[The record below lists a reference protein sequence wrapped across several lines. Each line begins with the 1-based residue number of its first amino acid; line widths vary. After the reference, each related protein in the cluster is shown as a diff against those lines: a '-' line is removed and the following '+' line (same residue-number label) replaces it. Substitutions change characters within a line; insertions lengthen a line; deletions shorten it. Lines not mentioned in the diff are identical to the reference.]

1 MQAAKA
7 KRKARKAERKYDESM
22 AYNKNLSP
30 EARLHY
36 LENERADKDGAS
48 MYGKGP
54 NMDPATTAII
64 TGAKVAATTLPVIGP
79 PVVKLGKKALS
90 GLETLGAGK
99 GFSKGFNM
107 KNKDAFKDLSKGV
120 GKIAKTD
127 TGKMI
132 KKEGLKLLDET
143 VKSIDGVKMSGKK
156 KGPNAMGKKEKRS
169 GIAGAIAGG
178 IAGAGVGAGLGAIPG
193 AIMGYKAGKAFGKGR
208 DRKEAEEGPDLLGM
222 GKKETKGAGV
232 GAGLG
237 MLAFGPLGAIAG
249 GAAGKALGR
258 RKDSKESEEG
268 AGANMMG
275 NPISKHMGG
284 RGCNMYGDGPDML
297 MPIPGTL
304 GLPAASAVLG
314 RKGRKEARENIK
326 DVLIAPTRL
335 ASNIAT
341 GIAGEAPKTRKE
353 ARQERREA
361 RQERRLNK
369 IEGASM
375 YGKKPMMKGEN
386 VIVRDAKSGGK
397 KQYNKYGK

>member
-1 MQAAKA
+1 MKA
-7 KRKARKAERKYDESM
+7 KRQAKKAERKSKRAERKYDESM

-54 NMDPATTAII
+54 NLEPTTMAII
-64 TGAKVAATTLPVIGP
+64 KGATIAANVLPVIGP
-79 PVVKLGKKALS
+79 PAVKLGKKALS

-99 GFSKGFNM
+99 GFNKGFNM
-107 KNKDAFKDLSKGV
+107 KNKDAFKNLSKGV

-132 KKEGLKLLDET
+132 KEDGLKLLDKT

-178 IAGAGVGAGLGAIPG
+178 IAGAPHLAGLGAIPG

-208 DRKEAEEGPDLLGM
+208 DRKEAEEG
-222 GKKETKGAGV
+222 
-232 GAGLG
+232 
-237 MLAFGPLGAIAG
+237 
-249 GAAGKALGR
+249 
-258 RKDSKESEEG
+258 

-275 NPISKHMGG
+275 NSISKHMGG
-284 RGCNMYGDGPDML
+284 RGANMYGEGPNATGGKL
-297 MPIPGTL
+297 LGGSSGAATGGTL
-304 GLPAASAVLG
+304 GAIFAPVTAGLSIPIGAAIGGA
-314 RKGRKEARENIK
+314 
-326 DVLIAPTRL
+326 
-335 ASNIAT
+335 
-341 GIAGEAPKTRKE
+341 AGAGAGHLRDKMVEK
-353 ARQERREA
+353 RRNK
-361 RQERRLNK
+361 RRAAK
-369 IEGASM
+369 AGGANM
-375 YGKKPMMKGEN
+375 EGKKPMMKGGEN

-397 KQYNKYGK
+397 NQYNKRGK

>member
-1 MQAAKA
+1 MQARKA

-54 NMDPATTAII
+54 NFGATEAITI
-64 TGAKVAATTLPVIGP
+64 ASLAVPYVKPV
-79 PVVKLGKKALS
+79 LS
-90 GLETLGAGK
+90 GIESLGAGERFSE
-99 GFSKGFNM
+99 GFSMKKKKSLKKDITEFGKTEFGKELKEKGTTALD
-107 KNKDAFKDLSKGV
+107 KLIKE
-120 GKIAKTD
+120 
-127 TGKMI
+127 TGKTLKGAKMTG
-132 KKEGLKLLDET
+132 KE
-143 VKSIDGVKMSGKK
+143 
-156 KGPNAMGKKEKRS
+156 KGPNLMGMGKKEKR
-169 GIAGAIAGG
+169 GAIGGALAGG
-178 IAGAGVGAGLGAIPG
+178 LMYGPLGALAG
-193 AIMGYKAGKAFGKGR
+193 GLAGKAFGKGR
-208 DRKEAEEGPDLLGM
+208 DRKDAE
-222 GKKETKGAGV
+222 
-232 GAGLG
+232 
-237 MLAFGPLGAIAG
+237 
-249 GAAGKALGR
+249 
-258 RKDSKESEEG
+258 
-268 AGANMMG
+268 GANMMG
-275 NPISKHMGG
+275 NSISKHMGG

-297 MPIPGTL
+297 
-304 GLPAASAVLG
+304 LG

-326 DVLIAPTRL
+326 DVLLAPTRI

-341 GIAGEAPKTRKE
+341 KIAGEAPKTRKE
-353 ARQERREA
+353 ARQEIREA

>member
-1 MQAAKA
+1 MQARKA

-36 LENERADKDGAS
+36 LENERADKDGVS

-54 NMDPATTAII
+54 NAFGATEAITI
-64 TGAKVAATTLPVIGP
+64 ANLAVPYVKPV
-79 PVVKLGKKALS
+79 LS
-90 GLETLGAGK
+90 GIESLGAGERFSE
-99 GFSKGFNM
+99 GFSMKKKKSLKKDITEFGKTEFGKELKEKGM
-107 KNKDAFKDLSKGV
+107 TALDKLIKE
-120 GKIAKTD
+120 
-127 TGKMI
+127 TGKT
-132 KKEGLKLLDET
+132 LK
-143 VKSIDGVKMSGKK
+143 GAKMTG
-156 KGPNAMGKKEKRS
+156 KEK
-169 GIAGAIAGG
+169 
-178 IAGAGVGAGLGAIPG
+178 
-193 AIMGYKAGKAFGKGR
+193 
-208 DRKEAEEGPDLLGM
+208 GPDLLGM
-222 GKKETKGAGV
+222 GKKETKGALA

-237 MLAFGPLGAIAG
+237 MLAGNVPLAIAG
-249 GAAGKALGR
+249 GLAGKAFGKGR
-258 RKDSKESEEG
+258 DRKDAE
-268 AGANMMG
+268 GANMMG
-275 NPISKHMGG
+275 NSISKHMGG

-304 GLPAASAVLG
+304 GLPAASSVLG

>member
-1 MQAAKA
+1 MQARKA

-36 LENERADKDGAS
+36 LENERADKDGTS

-54 NMDPATTAII
+54 NLEPTTMAII
-64 TGAKVAATTLPVIGP
+64 TGAKVAATALPIIGP
-79 PVVKLGKKALS
+79 PAVKLGKKTLS

-132 KKEGLKLLDET
+132 KEEGLKLLDKS

-178 IAGAGVGAGLGAIPG
+178 IAGAPHLAGLGAIPG

-208 DRKEAEEGPDLLGM
+208 DRKEAE
-222 GKKETKGAGV
+222 GA
-232 GAGLG
+232 
-237 MLAFGPLGAIAG
+237 
-249 GAAGKALGR
+249 
-258 RKDSKESEEG
+258 S
-268 AGANMMG
+268 MMG
-275 NPISKHMGG
+275 NSISKHMGG
-284 RGCNMYGDGPDML
+284 RGCNMYGDGPNAIGGKL
-297 MPIPGTL
+297 LGGSTGAGTGAGAGAALGTLAALPTL
-304 GLPAASAVLG
+304 GLSIPAGAAIGAL
-314 RKGRKEARENIK
+314 
-326 DVLIAPTRL
+326 
-335 ASNIAT
+335 T
-341 GIAGEAPKTRKE
+341 GGAAGAGGGHLRDKMVEK
-353 ARQERREA
+353 RRNK
-361 RQERRLNK
+361 RRAAKAGTVN
-369 IEGASM
+369 M
-375 YGKKPMMKGEN
+375 YGKKPMMKG
-386 VIVRDAKSGGK
+386 KKGK
-397 KQYNKYGK
+397 